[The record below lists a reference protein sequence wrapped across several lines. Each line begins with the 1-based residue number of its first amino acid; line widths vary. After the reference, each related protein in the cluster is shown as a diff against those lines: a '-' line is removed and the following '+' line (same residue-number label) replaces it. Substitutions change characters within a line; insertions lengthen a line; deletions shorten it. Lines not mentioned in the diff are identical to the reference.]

1 MVRGGTHSCPRKWHI
16 WDVGGKA
23 YGAWMGL
30 VVGLRALNRAL
41 LARQMLLRRAA
52 IPAAEAIERLVGLQ
66 SQVPIP
72 PYYGLWTRLVDFRPD
87 ELSQLVT
94 ERRVVRIALMRST
107 IHLVTA
113 RDCRLLRPLLAGV
126 GIRAVEATYG
136 RFLTG
141 VDREELTKIARQ
153 LVEERPR
160 TYDELGRLLLERWP
174 DSDVRALGAAA
185 RVRLPMVQV
194 PPRGI
199 WGASGPAH
207 HTTAE
212 SWLNQPLDTAATPSA
227 LVPRYLT
234 AFGPATIA
242 DMQHWCGLTHLAEVV
257 EPLRPQ
263 LRTYRD
269 EQGRELFDL
278 PDAPTPEPDA
288 PAPVR
293 LLPENDNVLLSH
305 ADRSRIISEADRAR
319 VFTVNGIIR
328 ATFLVDGFVRGM
340 WRLTQKR
347 GVASVTVEPF
357 RWLTRRHRAAVE
369 RQVSE
374 LLTFA
379 APDATHEIIFT
390 EPDRA

>member
-1 MVRGGTHSCPRKWHI
+1 MVR
-16 WDVGGKA
+16 
-23 YGAWMGL
+23 
-30 VVGLRALNRAL
+30 VVGVRELNRAL

-52 IPAAEAIERLVGLQ
+52 IPATEAIERLVGLQ
-66 SQVPIP
+66 SQVPMP
-72 PYYGLWTRLVDFRPD
+72 PYYGLWTRLAEFRPD
-87 ELSQLVT
+87 ELSRLVT

-113 RDCRLLRPLLAGV
+113 RDARTLRPPLAGV
-126 GIRAVEATYG
+126 GVRAVETTYG

-141 VDREELTKIARQ
+141 VDREELAELARK

-174 DSDVRALGAAA
+174 DSDVRALAAAA
-185 RVRLPMVQV
+185 RVLLPMVQV

-212 SWLNQPLDTAATPSA
+212 AWLSQPLDTTATVAA
-227 LVPRYLT
+227 LVPRYLA

-242 DMQHWCGLTHLAEVV
+242 DMQHWSGLTRLAEVV
-257 EPLRPQ
+257 EPMRPD
-263 LRTYRD
+263 LVTYRD

-278 PDAPTPEPDA
+278 PDAPIPEPDT

-293 LLPENDNVLLSH
+293 LLPEFDNALLSH
-305 ADRSRIISEADRAR
+305 ADRARIISEPDRAR
-319 VFTVNGIIR
+319 AFTVNGIIR

-340 WRLTQKR
+340 WRLAQKR
-347 GVASVTVEPF
+347 KAASVTVEPF
-357 RWLTRRHRAAVE
+357 RWLGRRHRAAVE
-369 RQVSE
+369 RQAAEV
-374 LLTFA
+374 LAFA
-379 APDATHEIIFT
+379 APDATHDITFT
-390 EPDRA
+390 EPA